1 MRPGPRGMETLEQS
15 EHMGLGDSGWGME
28 ARRGFWR
35 DLAPPEKIQEDSF
48 VLLIFSQPLATGQ
61 VLG

>member
-1 MRPGPRGMETLEQS
+1 METLEQS

-28 ARRGFWR
+28 ARRGFWG
-35 DLAPPEKIQEDSF
+35 DLAPLQKIQEDFF
-48 VLLIFSQPLATGQ
+48 VLLIFSQALATGQ